1 MRPGIWRLTVSSVGY
16 KSCTTPEY
24 RVSAATP
31 FIEVEL
37 EEDATQVEAVTVRPS
52 PFRVTTESPVSLKV
66 IGMQEIE
73 KSLCIHHM
81 EEETGLRVV
90 GAMYHIE
97 DGSVEFL

>member
-1 MRPGIWRLTVSSVGY
+1 MNVRHSV
-16 KSCTTPEY
+16 
-24 RVSAATP
+24 
-31 FIEVEL
+31 
-37 EEDATQVEAVTVRPS
+37 
-52 PFRVTTESPVSLKV
+52 
-66 IGMQEIE
+66 QEIE

>member
-1 MRPGIWRLTVSSVGY
+1 MGY